1 MMQFLIREFKDSTGH
16 IHTDIEKARTNET
29 LSIVEAE
36 SKEEA
41 KKKVNSYYT
50 DNSKVSSYKIPE
62 DKTLKS
68 LFGGK

>member
-1 MMQFLIREFKDSTGH
+1 MTQYLIRQFEDSTGH
-16 IHTDIEKARTNET
+16 IHTSVEKARINET
-29 LSIVEAE
+29 LSIVEADD
-36 SKEEA
+36 KEEA

-50 DNSKVSSYKIPE
+50 DNSKVNSYKVPE